1 MSISSRLFS
10 RISVLAFM
18 AFGSLGQQL
27 HAASQSR
34 IQTAIQDGERATI
47 NKTIPA
53 RARLAT
59 DLGEAEANTALPLVT
74 LYFNL
79 TDAQQADLTQLLS
92 DQQNP
97 NSPQYHKWLTPQQFG
112 ARFGLSSS
120 DMNKVK
126 SWLQSKGLTVT
137 SVAPSMNYVTVSGTV
152 GQIESAFSTN
162 IHAFS
167 EDGVGHISNVTDPQ
181 LPIAIA
187 SLVAGVRGLNDFK
200 PRAHSVVRP
209 MYTSPKGNHYL
220 APGDF
225 FTIYDVGPLLSQSIN
240 GSGITIA
247 IVGQTD
253 ISTSDVATFRSLS
266 GLPTNAPTIV
276 TATGYRTGIVNS
288 DVTEAQLDVEW
299 SGAIAPNATIKF
311 VTVGASSTASVV
323 DALSYAVST
332 NAAPI
337 ISMSYGNC
345 ESAWGQSSINS
356 INLILQQANAQGTT
370 VIVASGDAGATDCDA
385 TGLASG
391 GLAVDFPSSSP
402 FATAAGGTMFSGD
415 VSNASAYWNSSNT
428 SNGTNSY
435 AGSAKSYI
443 PESPWNESSSSTGL
457 TAGGSG
463 GGGASAFFSKP
474 SWQTGTGVP
483 ADSSRDVPDIS
494 LAAAASHDGYIV
506 CSQGSCSNGFTNASG
521 VFNIVGGTSAAA
533 PSFAG
538 MLALLEQ
545 KLGTGGLGNINPK
558 LYGILNSQYYN
569 NVFHDITSGNN
580 SIACIQGTPNCQNGG
595 SIGFSAGQGY
605 DQASGLGSLDVANLV
620 QYWSL
625 VTPTA
630 AVTTTQS
637 STTTLTATAAT
648 CGLTTNNYSF
658 NVTVASAG
666 SSTTTPTG
674 TVQLFVDNAAV
685 GSPVSLN
692 NGTAQIS
699 LDTTKLSSGL
709 HNVSAVYS
717 GDSIFTGSKGA
728 LLSNTNNTGLVTQ
741 IDVVSTTSPDFSI
754 TPCASN
760 LTVAS
765 GGTAQAVT
773 LTVTPTAGFTGSIN
787 LTANSDTGDLLGYSF
802 SVKPV
807 TITSS
812 SGAVTTQFVL
822 TATVASSSVKTAAAH
837 GSHGGSPWYVAGS
850 GVTLAG
856 LLLVTVPRR
865 RRLGASLLAIV
876 LSAAVVTASGCGG
889 GSSSSSSSSSGSGGG
904 TTTTPAAKGTYNITI
919 TGTGSSGS
927 TSRVHSVVLTY
938 TVQ

>member
-1 MSISSRLFS
+1 MFISSRWVL

-18 AFGSLGQQL
+18 VLGSLGQQL

-34 IQTAIQDGERATI
+34 IQSSIQDGDRATI

-53 RARLAT
+53 RVRLAA
-59 DLGEAEANTALPLVT
+59 DLGEAASNTELPLVT

-79 TDAQQADLTQLLS
+79 TDAQQADLTQLLV

-120 DMNKVK
+120 DMSKVK
-126 SWLQSKGLTVT
+126 AWLQGKGLAVT

-152 GQIESAFSTN
+152 GQVESAFNTN

-167 EDGVGHISNVTDPQ
+167 ENGIGHISNVSDPQ
-181 LPIAIA
+181 LPVAIA
-187 SLVAGVRGLNDFK
+187 GLVAGVRGLNDFK

-209 MYTSPKGNHYL
+209 MYTSQASGNHYL

-225 FTIYDVGPLLSQSIN
+225 FTIYDVGPLLSQSVN
-240 GSGITIA
+240 GSGISIA
-247 IVGQTD
+247 VVGQTD

-266 GLPTNAPTIV
+266 GLPTNAPNIV
-276 TATGYRTGIVNS
+276 TATGYKAGIVTS

-299 SGAIAPNATIKF
+299 SGAVAPNATIKF
-311 VTVGASSTASVV
+311 VTVGSSTTASVV
-323 DALSYAVST
+323 DALSYAVS
-332 NAAPI
+332 NSVAPI

-370 VIVASGDAGATDCDA
+370 VIVASGDGGATDCDS

-402 FATAAGGTMFSGD
+402 FATGAGGTMFSGD
-415 VSNASAYWNSSNT
+415 VSNASAYWNSSNS

-443 PESPWNESSSSTGL
+443 PESPWNESSSTTGL

-494 LAAAASHDGYIV
+494 LAAAASHDGYLI
-506 CSQGSCSNGFTNASG
+506 CSQGSCTNGFTNSSG
-521 VFNIVGGTSAAA
+521 VFNIVGGTSAVA
-533 PSFAG
+533 PAFAG

-545 KLGTGGLGNINPK
+545 KLGTGGLGNINPT

-569 NVFHDITSGNN
+569 NVFHDMTSGNN

-595 SIGFSAGQGY
+595 AIGFSAGQGY
-605 DQASGLGSLDVANLV
+605 DEASGLGSLDAANLV

-625 VTPTA
+625 ITPTTV
-630 AVTTTQS
+630 VTTTQTS
-637 STTTLTATAAT
+637 STTLTATAAT
-648 CGLTTNNYSF
+648 CGLTTNSYNF

-674 TVQLFVDNAAV
+674 TVQLFVDNTAV
-685 GSPVSLN
+685 GSPVTLS
-692 NGTAQIS
+692 NGSAQIS

-709 HNVSAVYS
+709 HNVNAVYS
-717 GDSIFTGSKGA
+717 GDSTFSSSKGA
-728 LLSNTNNTGLVTQ
+728 LLSNTGNTGLITQ

-754 TPCASN
+754 TPCTSN
-760 LTVAS
+760 LSVLS
-765 GGTAQAVT
+765 GGTASAVT
-773 LTVTPTAGFTGSIN
+773 LTVTPTAGFTGSVN
-787 LTANSDTGDLLGYSF
+787 LTANSDSGDVLGYSF

-822 TATVASSSVKTAAAH
+822 TATVATSAVKTAAGH
-837 GSHGGSPWYVAGS
+837 GPHGGSPWYVAGS

-856 LLLVTVPRR
+856 LLLVAVPRR
-865 RRLGASLLAIV
+865 RRWGASLLAVV
-876 LSAAVVTASGCGG
+876 LSAAVVAASGCGG
-889 GSSSSSSSSSGSGGG
+889 SSSSPSGSGSGSGG
-904 TTTTPAAKGTYNITI
+904 TTKPAATGTYNITI
-919 TGTGSSGS
+919 TATGSSGS

-938 TVQ
+938 KVQ